1 MASNFTSFRS
11 APLTLE
17 EIAHY
22 APSALATHAHES
34 RSSKYTYIP
43 TIEVIQGMM
52 HAGFQPFKATQSLCR
67 LDDKRNYTKH
77 MIRFRHPDTAISV
90 GDIFSEV
97 ILINSHD
104 GTSRYKLLLG
114 LFRALCGNGMCTSE
128 SELASVSV
136 PHKGN
141 ILDNVIEGSYR
152 LVENSDKVMET
163 VQRWNRLQLT
173 DGEQNVLAEAA
184 HQVRFADEEGKVTTP
199 ITSAQLLTANRS
211 ADYGNDLW
219 RTFNRIQENTV
230 RGGLR
235 GRIPAHTDEEGRY
248 HSSRRMRTR
257 EVRGIDQDVKLNRAL
272 WTLAE
277 KMEQLKTGN

>member
-1 MASNFTSFRS
+1 MSHYFTSFQQS
-11 APLTLE
+11 PLTLDQ
-17 EIAHY
+17 IAAR

-34 RSSKYTYIP
+34 RSAKYAYIP
-43 TIEVIQGMM
+43 TIDIIKGMM
-52 HAGFQPFKATQSLCR
+52 ENGFQPFKATQSISR
-67 LDDKRNYTKH
+67 VEGKQNYTKH
-77 MIRFRHPDTAISV
+77 MIRFRHADKTIGV
-90 GDIFSEV
+90 GDTFSEV

-114 LFRALCGNGMCTSE
+114 LFRALCANGMCTSE
-128 SELASVSV
+128 STLGSISI

-141 ILDNVIEGSYR
+141 ILDDVVEGSYR
-152 LVENSDKVMET
+152 LIENSDTVMDT

-199 ITSAQLLTANRS
+199 ITPAQLLQANRS

-272 WTLAE
+272 WQLAE
-277 KMEQLKTGN
+277 KMAELKGQ